1 MTEPGTREPT
11 LQELGARLRLA
22 WDEYR
27 DCHAGI
33 DFDFKTETE
42 LAQSIG
48 ALLSRLDAPQATEIL
63 DTLKQVHEF
72 LRELAGSAM
81 LSGDDFPEEDRGT
94 FYSESCKAMNNV
106 AWLIDELSGLDA
118 QSEDG
123 DLAKRFA
130 AELHM
135 TEVQRDQA
143 RDSAKGI
150 VLDLIDECSTVTL
163 KFWLRDPDE
172 FRKAVIARLK
182 DWRVGEPEDGDG
194 SRITRF
200 AEFDDESHPF
210 QKWWVEHG
218 QYMMS
223 GGGYRARIWSARG
236 WIAREQLMC
245 GVEVTGESLRET
257 EPSAPPSADAKEK

>member
-1 MTEPGTREPT
+1 M
-11 LQELGARLRLA
+11 QELGDRLRQT

-182 DWRVGEPEDGDG
+182 DWRVGEPDDGGG
-194 SRITRF
+194 SRELVEALNATIRDWDEFYKNMPEGEYKGLGAMRLGIEVHRKMLVMIPKRNARVTR
-200 AEFDDESHPF
+200 
-210 QKWWVEHG
+210 
-218 QYMMS
+218 
-223 GGGYRARIWSARG
+223 
-236 WIAREQLMC
+236 
-245 GVEVTGESLRET
+245 
-257 EPSAPPSADAKEK
+257 